1 MEHFYNNIQGWAD
14 GIDSL
19 YQQMVKSVPNG
30 EMVFTGEGFA
40 PSSTRPYHF
49 VEIGTWK
56 GKSAAFMAV
65 EIINSGKDIKFDC
78 VDTWQ
83 GSEEHQEGQANEDS
97 DVINNRLFEVF
108 TDNMKPVE
116 GYYNPIRATSLEA
129 ASLYEDGSLD
139 FVFIDASHDYE
150 NVKADIAAWAPKVRP
165 GGYLAGHDFNPATP
179 NNDVE
184 RAVLEAFPDVTPL
197 PWCWGKQ
204 M

>member
-1 MEHFYNNIQGWAD
+1 MEHFYNNIHGWAD
-14 GIDSL
+14 GIDAL

-40 PSSTRPYHF
+40 PSSTRQYHF

-56 GKSAAFMAV
+56 GKSAACMAV

-83 GSEEHQEGQANEDS
+83 GSDEEDHQEDEYVVSNSLYEHF
-97 DVINNRLFEVF
+97 VE
-108 TDNMKPVE
+108 NMKPVE
-116 GYYNPIRATSLEA
+116 GYYNPVRMTSLA
-129 ASLYEDGSLD
+129 AAELYEDGSLD